1 MCDLGIIGGG
11 PAGYTA
17 AEHAAKLGLTVYLF
31 ERNEVGGVCLNEGCI
46 PTKTLLYSDKLY
58 DHALHAAKY
67 GVAAEGVAADY
78 GKMAARKNKV
88 VRKLV
93 AGVRA
98 RLNHRNI
105 TLVKGD
111 ACIAGRND
119 KDIAVECGGTRYLM
133 RNLLVCTGSHNAV
146 PPIPGIDGERVWSSR
161 EALAAKERPASVAI
175 IGGGVIGMEF
185 ASLYNMLGTEV
196 AVIEMQ
202 DEILPQMDREV
213 SRLLREELARRGVT
227 FHLQSRV
234 LEVRGDEV
242 LFEQEGETHTVR
254 AERILL
260 SVGRRPSTKGFGL
273 ETLHLDMT
281 PGGGIA
287 VNEHMRTSD
296 PNVYAAGDVT
306 GHSML
311 AHTAV
316 REAEVA
322 VNIIRGEYDSM
333 SYRAIPGVVYTNP
346 EVAGVGETEESLAAQ
361 GTTYQA
367 LRLPMTY
374 SGRFVAENEGATGL
388 CKILVGED
396 DKILGVHLLGNYSS
410 EIITTATL
418 AVEQELT
425 VEKWQRCVFP
435 HPSVSEILKETL
447 EVFEDQDL

>member
-1 MCDLGIIGGG
+1 
-11 PAGYTA
+11 
-17 AEHAAKLGLTVYLF
+17 
-31 ERNEVGGVCLNEGCI
+31 
-46 PTKTLLYSDKLY
+46 
-58 DHALHAAKY
+58 
-67 GVAAEGVAADY
+67 
-78 GKMAARKNKV
+78 
-88 VRKLV
+88 
-93 AGVRA
+93 
-98 RLNHRNI
+98 
-105 TLVKGD
+105 
-111 ACIAGRND
+111 
-119 KDIAVECGGTRYLM
+119 
-133 RNLLVCTGSHNAV
+133 
-146 PPIPGIDGERVWSSR
+146 
-161 EALAAKERPASVAI
+161 
-175 IGGGVIGMEF
+175 
-185 ASLYNMLGTEV
+185 
-196 AVIEMQ
+196 
-202 DEILPQMDREV
+202 
-213 SRLLREELARRGVT
+213 
-227 FHLQSRV
+227 
-234 LEVRGDEV
+234 
-242 LFEQEGETHTVR
+242 
-254 AERILL
+254 
-260 SVGRRPSTKGFGL
+260 
-273 ETLHLDMT
+273 MT

-361 GTTYQA
+361 GTKYQA

-447 EVFEDQDL
+447 GVFEDQDL

>member
-46 PTKTLLYSDKLY
+46 PTKTLLYGAKLY

-111 ACIAGRND
+111 ACIAGRDD

-175 IGGGVIGMEF
+175 RM
-185 ASLYNMLGTEV
+185 
-196 AVIEMQ
+196 
-202 DEILPQMDREV
+202 
-213 SRLLREELARRGVT
+213 
-227 FHLQSRV
+227 
-234 LEVRGDEV
+234 
-242 LFEQEGETHTVR
+242 
-254 AERILL
+254 
-260 SVGRRPSTKGFGL
+260 
-273 ETLHLDMT
+273 
-281 PGGGIA
+281 IA
-287 VNEHMRTSD
+287 
-296 PNVYAAGDVT
+296 NV
-306 GHSML
+306 
-311 AHTAV
+311 
-316 REAEVA
+316 
-322 VNIIRGEYDSM
+322 
-333 SYRAIPGVVYTNP
+333 
-346 EVAGVGETEESLAAQ
+346 
-361 GTTYQA
+361 
-367 LRLPMTY
+367 
-374 SGRFVAENEGATGL
+374 
-388 CKILVGED
+388 
-396 DKILGVHLLGNYSS
+396 
-410 EIITTATL
+410 
-418 AVEQELT
+418 
-425 VEKWQRCVFP
+425 
-435 HPSVSEILKETL
+435 
-447 EVFEDQDL
+447 